1 MIIIKQV
8 DEKMLSAVC
17 VLKFLRFN
25 AEITG
30 TEVKVSWNQP
40 FPIFFFNEC
49 VSVGRKPLLVKFI
62 DRNFQSARKSSEM
75 VENGRL
81 HPRSSSVFF
90 FFLLGITNHVNVP
103 FFSHACSVV
112 CVLLI

>member
-1 MIIIKQV
+1 MIKQV
-8 DEKMLSAVC
+8 NEKMLSAVC

-30 TEVKVSWNQP
+30 TEVLVSTVSDV
-40 FPIFFFNEC
+40 FFNEC
-49 VSVGRKPLLVKFI
+49 VSVGRKPLFVKFI
-62 DRNFQSARKSSEM
+62 DRNFQPSRKSSEM
-75 VENGRL
+75 VEKGRL
-81 HPRSSSVFF
+81 RSRSSSVFF